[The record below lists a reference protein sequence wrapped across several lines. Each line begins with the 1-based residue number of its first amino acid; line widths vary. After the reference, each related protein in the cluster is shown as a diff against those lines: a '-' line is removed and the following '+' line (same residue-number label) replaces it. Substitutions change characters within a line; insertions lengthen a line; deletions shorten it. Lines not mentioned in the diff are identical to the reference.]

1 MIKITSN
8 TIKNEERGQV
18 KKRNSLSSTSDSGKS
33 FKTQFE
39 SILGLRNEDN
49 SIEGMMDSLRE
60 REQRFLDNQTIEEM
74 NLYRTTVQRILKR
87 IIEESTQAKT
97 IKGRTT
103 IKGQAPD
110 VNVVEI
116 VNQKLLDLSA
126 LITSKKPFALMKT
139 MDEIRGLIL
148 DQLR

>member
-126 LITSKKPFALMKT
+126 SITNKKPFALMKT

>member
-39 SILGLRNEDN
+39 SILGIRNED
-49 SIEGMMDSLRE
+49 SSVEGMMDSLRE

-74 NLYRTTVQRILKR
+74 NLYKTTVQRILKR
-87 IIEESTQAKT
+87 ILEESTQVKT
-97 IKGRTT
+97 IERRRTRNGKT
-103 IKGQAPD
+103 PVVDI
-110 VNVVEI
+110 VEI

-126 LITSKKPFALMKT
+126 SITSKKPFALMKT

-148 DQLR
+148 DLLH